1 MDQCFTRQTDNSDA
15 ASPTP
20 PDPAHSRSAHF
31 LEFLDHLGDE
41 GLVAGCQGTDPQDMD
56 VGVHGLLGGFP
67 GSLNTQ
73 KRLDI
78 LTVQT
83 DCTLNRMHLTN
94 EYLGRSVIA
103 YVSI

>member
-1 MDQCFTRQTDNSDA
+1 MERSYLYQCFTRQTDSSDA
-15 ASPTP
+15 PPPPT

-41 GLVAGCQGTDPQDMD
+41 GLVAGCQGTDPQDMN

-73 KRLDI
+73 KRSNVLI
-78 LTVQT
+78 EQNVLVLIYT
-83 DCTLNRMHLTN
+83 D
-94 EYLGRSVIA
+94 
-103 YVSI
+103 